1 MKPSMCREEAW
12 IELTVKV
19 TSMKE
24 IQSRTHIKRKHSF
37 FSTTISVMIP
47 RKMYLDNLIRL
58 YTLAKSPYNIT
69 ILYERDGGES
79 E

>member
-47 RKMYLDNLIRL
+47 RKMHLIKLLR
-58 YTLAKSPYNIT
+58 PYIFMSKNYGRCEKFT
-69 ILYERDGGES
+69 VFFC
-79 E
+79 